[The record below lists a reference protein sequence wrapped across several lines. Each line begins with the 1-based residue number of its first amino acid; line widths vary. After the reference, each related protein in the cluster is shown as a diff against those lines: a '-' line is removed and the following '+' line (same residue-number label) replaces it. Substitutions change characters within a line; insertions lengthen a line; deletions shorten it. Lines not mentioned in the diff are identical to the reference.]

1 MVYNP
6 FMTDGLSFRWLGTAG
21 IELQSHG
28 GRLLIDPYLSRFP
41 LHCALVGRHPSRR
54 DVVLRHVQ
62 SAQTVLVSHA
72 HFDHLLDVPTVCG
85 ELEATAYGSPN
96 TCAILRAHG
105 ISSKRV
111 QDIAAGDSFLIGR
124 FDIRVFPG
132 RHGRMAGVL
141 PYAGPL
147 PKRLKPP
154 LRLSDYRM
162 DSIFSFFIRTPEAS
176 ILVWNHPETKDI
188 PKADIL
194 FFCPLWGA
202 GSCAEA
208 AKAARASMIVPVHW
222 DNFFSPLDRPL
233 RPMLVP
239 PGWRSPWFRRTDPE
253 SFAADVK
260 RLLPDVSVRIPD
272 PFTPVLFSPA
282 I

>member
-1 MVYNP
+1 
-6 FMTDGLSFRWLGTAG
+6 MTDGLSFRWLGTAG
-21 IELQSHG
+21 IELQSRG

-41 LHCALVGRHPSRR
+41 LHCALFGRHPPRR

-85 ELEATAYGSPN
+85 ELGATAYGSPN

-105 ISSKRV
+105 IPSERV
-111 QDIAAGDSFLIGR
+111 QDTAAGESFRVGR

-202 GSCAEA
+202 GSCAGA

-222 DNFFSPLDRPL
+222 DNFFSPLDRPP

-253 SFAADVK
+253 SFAANLK

-272 PFTPVLFSPA
+272 PFDPVMFSPA
-282 I
+282 M